1 MVSVLMA
8 VVFLCLLAL
17 AVVAARTRTPVG
29 IALAV
34 LTLGL
39 AYDNGAI
46 AIGSVLG
53 YGDALEAVNIPRY
66 WIHALFTPLLVVVGV
81 LLARRLGVSV
91 GTPVLVGAGI
101 LAAALVVVGL
111 VTEAFG
117 LHLKPETYADAL
129 RYVHAEPSGPPMAAI
144 ATIVVLIA
152 IGVVVWRKAGFP
164 WLLVGAVTMFVAA
177 GVGFAHF
184 WISNLGELALQA
196 GIVAT
201 LVRSTGM
208 TSAKTH

>member
-8 VVFLCLLAL
+8 VVCLCLLGL
-17 AVVAARTRTPVG
+17 AVEAARTRTPVG

-34 LTLGL
+34 LTVGL

-46 AIGSVLG
+46 AVGSVLG
-53 YGDALEAVNIPRY
+53 FGDALEAVNVPRY
-66 WIHALFTPLLVVVGV
+66 WIHALFTPLLVVIGA

-91 GTPVLVGAGI
+91 GTPVLAGAGV
-101 LAAALVVVGL
+101 LAAVLVVLGL

-129 RYVHAEPSGPPMAAI
+129 RYVHAEPGGPPMAAI
-144 ATIVVLIA
+144 ATIIVLGV
-152 IGVVVWRKAGFP
+152 IGAVVWRKAGVP
-164 WLLVGAVTMFVAA
+164 WLFAGAVTMFVAA

-184 WISNLGELALQA
+184 WISNLGELVLQT

-201 LVRSTGM
+201 LVGSTR
-208 TSAKTH
+208 ALPVKTH

>member
-8 VVFLCLLAL
+8 VVCVCLLAL

-34 LTLGL
+34 LTVGL

-46 AIGSVLG
+46 AVGTVLG
-53 YGDALEAVNIPRY
+53 YGDALEAVNVPRY
-66 WIHALFTPLLVVVGV
+66 WIHALFTPLLIVVGAV
-81 LLARRLGVSV
+81 LARRLGVSV
-91 GTPVLVGAGI
+91 GTPLLAGAGV

-129 RYVHAEPSGPPMAAI
+129 RYVHAEPGGPPLAAI
-144 ATIVVLIA
+144 ATIVVL
-152 IGVVVWRKAGFP
+152 GVVGAVVWRKAGFP
-164 WLLVGAVTMFVAA
+164 WLFAGAVTMFVAA

-184 WISNLGELALQA
+184 WISNLGELALQT

-201 LVRSTGM
+201 LLRSTRDA
-208 TSAKTH
+208 SVKAN